1 MQLASSSKIF
11 NIGSNNVVQ
20 YLNGT
25 SKSNVVVQLPNVS
38 FHEKNIVEVFLS
50 VNHAEIPNSFYLI
63 NETNNTLNINATSYQ
78 IPPGNYNAITLLNNI
93 QSGILTSL
101 AITGTYDLI
110 TNKYTFSSVAFFTLL
125 STSTCQQFF
134 GLEKINYFQ
143 TTLISTFPLNFLPI
157 SRILFHSN
165 ALGVSNYNS
174 GDNSFD
180 TFLSCQNSS
189 TSGSRILYQNYNA
202 LKYDITG
209 LKHLNLIDIKVTD
222 DNGNLINFLNADWTI
237 TLRLEYI
244 YFMNPTSNF
253 TFNQLVNNV
262 SQQHIEKQKKDEF
275 PFSI

>member
-78 IPPGNYNAITLLNNI
+78 IPPGNYNAITLLNTI
-93 QSGILTSL
+93 QSGILSTLNIS
-101 AITGTYDLI
+101 GTYNNI
-110 TNKYTFSSVAFFTLL
+110 TNKFTFTSGAFFTLL
-125 STSTCQQFF
+125 STSTCQQFI
-134 GLEKINYFQ
+134 GLEKIDYLES
-143 TTLISTFPLNFLPI
+143 TLTSTFPLNFLPI

-262 SQQHIEKQKKDEF
+262 SQQHIEKQKKETQSF
-275 PFSI
+275 